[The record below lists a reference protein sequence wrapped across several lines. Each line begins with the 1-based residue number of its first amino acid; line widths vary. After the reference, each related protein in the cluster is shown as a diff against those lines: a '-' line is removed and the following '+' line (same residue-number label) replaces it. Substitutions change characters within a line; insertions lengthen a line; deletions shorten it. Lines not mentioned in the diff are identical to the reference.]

1 MFSQFFENPDT
12 VFDTREPF
20 MLADQIASQVV
31 IVKHPCMQTAV
42 VLDPRADFFEF
53 DENPSEDE
61 LA

>member
-1 MFSQFFENPDT
+1 MFNILANTTRGSKQR
-12 VFDTREPF
+12 FDR
-20 MLADQIASQVV
+20 ADQIALQVV

-42 VLDPRADFFEF
+42 VLDPRADFFEQNVQ